1 VGTTSLLVAALLLP
15 TAIGYAVV
23 AVARARHGFGARR
36 SPALP
41 PVPIERLRADLC
53 RLHAQLDA
61 VEVADDLFGKN
72 LHVNAV
78 RMAYVQTLCIA
89 CRQVGE
95 PPPEAGGRAFVPLA
109 EIYRAEAAL
118 RGHGLDVRGADA
130 R

>member
-1 VGTTSLLVAALLLP
+1 VGTAILLVAALLLP

-23 AVARARHGFGARR
+23 AVARARHRFAHR
-36 SPALP
+36 PAALP

-95 PPPEAGGRAFVPLA
+95 TPPEAAGRAFVPLA